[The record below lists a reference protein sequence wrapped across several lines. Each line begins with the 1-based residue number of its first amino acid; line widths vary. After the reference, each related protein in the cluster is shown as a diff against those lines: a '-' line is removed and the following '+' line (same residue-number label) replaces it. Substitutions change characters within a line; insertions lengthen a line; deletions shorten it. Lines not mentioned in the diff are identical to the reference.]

1 MGYDYHGAW
10 EQFTGQNAPLYGN
23 PEIDT
28 GKYVDYNVVSSI
40 YLNNYEIKLRK

>member
-1 MGYDYHGAW
+1 MIIMALGNNLV
-10 EQFTGQNAPLYGN
+10 FTGQNAPLYGN